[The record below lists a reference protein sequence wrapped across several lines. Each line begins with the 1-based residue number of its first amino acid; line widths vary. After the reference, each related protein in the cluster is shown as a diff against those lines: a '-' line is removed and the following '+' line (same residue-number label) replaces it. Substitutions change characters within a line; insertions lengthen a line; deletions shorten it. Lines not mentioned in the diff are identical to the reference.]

1 MGIVVIGAVFVDIK
15 GFPEDVYVPEGR
27 NAGRIEYIHGGVTR
41 NVVEDIANVE
51 LRPTYVSIVDTSALG
66 EDVVRKLKRHKVD
79 TSYVKGDLAGSI
91 SQRPNLYPI
100 LYTLEEKGD
109 EIISKADSIVL
120 EMDIDKE
127 IIKKTIQLAQKYNKK
142 VYGVVTNMSI
152 AVERRDYLKHFDC
165 FVCNQI
171 EAGIFFAEDYE
182 GKTPQELCEIISA
195 NVVSA
200 QIPSIV
206 VTMGGEGAVY
216 ADCKGN
222 KGIYPAR
229 KVIVRDTTGAGDAFF
244 AGVAIG
250 MTYGKELK
258 EAVEIG
264 TRLAASVIITTDN
277 VCPRFLPKEL
287 GLDIDVEE

>member
-1 MGIVVIGAVFVDIK
+1 M
-15 GFPEDVYVPEGR
+15 
-27 NAGRIEYIHGGVTR
+27 
-41 NVVEDIANVE
+41 
-51 LRPTYVSIVDTSALG
+51 
-66 EDVVRKLKRHKVD
+66 
-79 TSYVKGDLAGSI
+79 
-91 SQRPNLYPI
+91 
-100 LYTLEEKGD
+100 
-109 EIISKADSIVL
+109 
-120 EMDIDKE
+120 
-127 IIKKTIQLAQKYNKK
+127 
-142 VYGVVTNMSI
+142 
-152 AVERRDYLKHFDC
+152 
-165 FVCNQI
+165 
-171 EAGIFFAEDYE
+171 
-182 GKTPQELCEIISA
+182 
-195 NVVSA
+195 SA

-277 VCPRFLPKEL
+277 VCPRFCRRS
-287 GLDIDVEE
+287 LDLTLM

>member
-1 MGIVVIGAVFVDIK
+1 MRSF
-15 GFPEDVYVPEGR
+15 
-27 NAGRIEYIHGGVTR
+27 
-41 NVVEDIANVE
+41 
-51 LRPTYVSIVDTSALG
+51 LR
-66 EDVVRKLKRHKVD
+66 
-79 TSYVKGDLAGSI
+79 
-91 SQRPNLYPI
+91 
-100 LYTLEEKGD
+100 
-109 EIISKADSIVL
+109 
-120 EMDIDKE
+120 
-127 IIKKTIQLAQKYNKK
+127 
-142 VYGVVTNMSI
+142 
-152 AVERRDYLKHFDC
+152 
-165 FVCNQI
+165 
-171 EAGIFFAEDYE
+171 
-182 GKTPQELCEIISA
+182 
-195 NVVSA
+195 

-229 KVIVRDTTGAGDAFF
+229 KVVVRDTTGAGDAFF

-287 GLDIDVEE
+287 GLDIEVEE